1 MKPLGTITMYFD
13 FVDAKTKSILESL
26 MKKAYNY
33 FDFVNLI
40 TERACFEN
48 APQLLGFM
56 AVLHSSKLWN
66 MQCLNQLS
74 KKYSTDPLMRPYL
87 LNIKSGLGELVD
99 WEGVLDSTRIVLD
112 SNPDKWVALQ
122 MHLLN
127 YSVAIGSHRAP
138 LKAYTLATIGNL
150 IRNNDELSCFS
161 TNLWFLRAALWNR
174 VEDQDKRLSFT
185 QQAMELARTFDDKY
199 SEGYGFRTLAA
210 LSLSSNLEQTREY
223 IHAADVIFDE
233 LGHKLGMAE
242 NFDTLSGVFQI
253 RGEFTNALECLFE
266 SMNLKE
272 ALGVDNWLTPTNVA
286 WIYNIIG
293 DRRAAL
299 EWSEYALISI
309 CMCDNL
315 IGYPHLQR
323 ARALINVGRTEDV
336 LEHLDVALQYAL
348 REGDERLMK
357 LYDVTLTLLQRAEG
371 DISSAFNN
379 LERQMDTDYP
389 TLNVFD
395 KNEYLLLLAETEV
408 IAFEHELENR
418 FSEHSG
424 PWMERLEER
433 AREEELAG
441 FLGLVLILKAR
452 LRLKQNRKDAA
463 RYLLEEVQQL
473 GQIYNMEFLSERAI
487 DLSEMADLIE
497 S

>member
-13 FVDAKTKSILESL
+13 FVDAKTKSILEAL

-33 FDFVNLI
+33 FDFVSLL

-48 APQLLGFM
+48 APQLLVFM

-66 MQCLNQLS
+66 MHGLEQLS
-74 KKYSTDPLMRPYL
+74 KKYSNDPLVRPYL
-87 LNIKSGLGELVD
+87 LNIKSRSGEEVD
-99 WEGVLDSTRIVLD
+99 WQGILDSTRIVLN

-122 MHLLN
+122 MRLLN
-127 YSVAIGSHRAP
+127 HSVAIGSHRAP
-138 LKAYTLATIGNL
+138 LKAFTLATIGRL

-161 TNLWFLRAALWNR
+161 SNLWFLRAALWDR
-174 VEDQDKRLSFT
+174 VEDLDKRLAFT
-185 QQAMELARTFDDKY
+185 QKAMDLAREFDDKY
-199 SEGYGFRTLAA
+199 TEGYGFRTLAA
-210 LSLSSNLEQTREY
+210 NSFSSDLQQTQEY
-223 IHAADVIFDE
+223 IHSADVIFEE

-242 NFDTLSGVFQI
+242 NFDTLSGVFQS
-253 RGEFTNALECLFE
+253 RGEYTRALECLFE
-266 SMNLKE
+266 SMRLKE
-272 ALGVDNWLTPTNVA
+272 DLGVDNWLTPTNVA

-323 ARALINVGRTEDV
+323 ARALISVGRTESV

-371 DISSAFNN
+371 EISSALLN
-379 LERQMDTDYP
+379 LEGHMDTDYP
-389 TLNVFD
+389 TLNDFD
-395 KNEYLLLLAETEV
+395 INEYLLLLAETEV
-408 IAFEHELENR
+408 IAFKPDMENF
-418 FSEHSG
+418 FSEYSG

-433 AREEELAG
+433 ARENELVG
-441 FLGLVLILKAR
+441 FLGLALLLKAR
-452 LRLKQNRKDAA
+452 LRLKQKRKDAA
-463 RYLLEEVQQL
+463 KYLLEEVQQL
-473 GQIYNMEFLSERAI
+473 GQIYNMEFLHERALNLSERI
-487 DLSEMADLIE
+487 DFIDS
-497 S
+497 